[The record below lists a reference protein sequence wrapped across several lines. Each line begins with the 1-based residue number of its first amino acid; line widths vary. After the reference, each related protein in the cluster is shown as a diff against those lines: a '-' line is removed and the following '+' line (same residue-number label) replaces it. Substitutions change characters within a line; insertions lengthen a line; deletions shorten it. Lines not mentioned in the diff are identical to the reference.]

1 MADEIAK
8 IAQVNDTVLYTPEMN
23 GRLTLPQR
31 EYLPRPEN
39 LFQTIIEKGIGG
51 TRLAVLHGSYVY
63 LDSSGPMN
71 RTYRE
76 TRVYRDNVFQASRF
90 NLVGQPPDV
99 DVVTVV
105 DDLQRFDREFNQYV
119 GDTGLVASLNHFIE
133 MTVITEE
140 VLRKEIA
147 RPDAS
152 GMKTIFALKPLI
164 GVGETDLMGRIVQ
177 EAKSY
182 TTQSDIDF
190 QTQYEKR
197 KKLYR
202 VNGELGVPEFL
213 VTREDYITLYPELLK
228 FYDTGSTSAFPQE
241 RVKVTLPRP
250 LKLRA
255 WEYYDVEGNPIDIS
269 TMKIN
274 D

>member
-63 LDSSGPMN
+63 LDSNGPMN

-76 TRVYRDNVFQASRF
+76 TRVYRDNLFQASRF

-105 DDLQRFDREFNQYV
+105 DDLERFDREFNQYV
-119 GDTGLVASLNHFIE
+119 GDTGLVTSLNHFIE

-177 EAKSY
+177 EARSY

-202 VNGELGVPEFL
+202 VNGEQGVPEFL
-213 VTREDYITLYPELLK
+213 VTREDYIILYPELLK

-255 WEYYDVEGNPIDIS
+255 WEYYDAEGNPIDIS
-269 TMKIN
+269 TLKIN